1 MSYTQTLEFIFG
13 GYNTEYVDGTFSSIP
28 VNKSLGKQ
36 QPYFTT
42 PKDSLII
49 PFVGYW
55 SIDVPSI
62 QIGDTTITRNVQAI
76 IDTGTTLII
85 FPKKLMEWVALFYG
99 AERQENGVLY
109 KIDCDISRL
118 PSLIFNMGNGLTFTL
133 PPELLIYRKDND
145 NKNCYASFTSMDHGF
160 LVLGDIF
167 LKQYYTVFDYQ
178 KPETR
183 IANLKH

>member
-1 MSYTQTLEFIFG
+1 M
-13 GYNTEYVDGTFSSIP
+13 
-28 VNKSLGKQ
+28 NKSLGKQ
-36 QPYFTT
+36 QLYFTT
-42 PKDSLII
+42 PTDSFII

-118 PSLIFNMGNGLTFTL
+118 PSLTFNMGNGLTFTL

-145 NKNCYASFTSMDHGF
+145 NNCHASFTSMDHGF

-178 KPETR
+178 KPEIR